1 MEANKVF
8 VASMQ
13 IRARRFVYSAIVE
26 NIFITIIAV
35 DIRLDDR
42 GVEHAFVFRS
52 SSIVA
57 RVVAEIISEK
67 SGTCLGLEL
76 LPNAVPGYQKKRFSM
91 RRALLY
97 KHYSAH
103 ALGSLLEQYEPHSS
117 PRSRSISGMGKPI
130 DI

>member
-1 MEANKVF
+1 MLN
-8 VASMQ
+8 
-13 IRARRFVYSAIVE
+13 IYSVLAYCDKE
-26 NIFITIIAV
+26 ITPT
-35 DIRLDDR
+35 LT
-42 GVEHAFVFRS
+42 HYYSYCS

-67 SGTCLGLEL
+67 SGTCPGLEL

-103 ALGSLLEQYEPHSS
+103 ALGSLMEQYEPHPS
-117 PRSRSISGMGKPI
+117 PRSRSISGKGKHI